1 MVTKY
6 KKCLMEFMCMKNY
19 KTINFID
26 ENISHAKTWKYGS
39 IMCGCRVGEEELNKY
54 YIPPNNIWVK
64 KEKEVVALFCLN
76 CPKPIYPMG
85 SGLSTSRKALK
96 ILVGHFQYSFRLK

>member
-39 IMCGCRVGEEELNKY
+39 IMCGCRVGEEELHKY
-54 YIPPNNIWVK
+54 YVPPNNIWVK
-64 KEKEVVALFCLN
+64 KEKEFFHN
-76 CPKPIYPMG
+76 EFN
-85 SGLSTSRKALK
+85 SGISVFSGPSL
-96 ILVGHFQYSFRLK
+96 